1 MRLTLSAYVT
11 VQREEGRSIY
21 SCRPLRGPQML
32 TRDPLLS
39 IALSKLGNKMRKSI
53 KGWIEG
59 GEASRLG
66 PWLFDSDAHAV
77 PLKLTLA
84 LRDRTLRWKLLIVC
98 IPAFSRIIA
107 FSPSIPEV
115 AFELE
120 SQADLEFRASAVYGE
135 WAQQQIAEGS
145 ESIFEDLGAGG
156 DMWVEPLEVEVEST
170 VRDKKRSEDIF
181 AALFGGEASS
191 GSEELHK
198 VGQCLDE
205 LASDFQPAFG
215 RSDLVDEVDRLLQ
228 RDDRQGVLLV
238 GPPAVGKTAIINE
251 CVQRRTAR
259 FHNRRDQKPQ
269 VWWLSPQRLISG
281 MSYLGQWEQRWLSI
295 LRESS
300 KRDHILYFDDLVG
313 LFTAGRTRDSSL
325 STADVLRG
333 FLAEHPLRILAEAT
347 AEQLAVLRRRDRSL
361 ADRFH
366 LVHVPALSAADA
378 LPLAL
383 EATYD
388 IEIRSQRYFHPET
401 VPLVIRHQETFAPDQ
416 AFPGKAIEMCKTLT
430 KHASLVIDRNSVLR
444 LASAQMGASSD
455 LLINDLG
462 NQKRIQH
469 SLSRQLIGQPAAL
482 EALSRVVIRYA
493 QRLHALD
500 RPLGVLLLLGPTGV
514 GKTEAA
520 KALTRLLYTDDSH
533 LVRIDMNE
541 VTTPYAAEQLVGNFE
556 SPDGRL
562 TSAVRR
568 QPNCVILLDEIE
580 KAHPDVFDYLLQV
593 LGEGRLTDARGR
605 VADFRSTVIIMTSN
619 LGASQQHAQL
629 GFETSNEQRQQ
640 IYIKAAQRFFRPE
653 FFNRI
658 DEVVAFRSLDPQDME
673 HIVAMQMDQVLARD
687 GLQRR
692 DVFVD
697 VNQAATKHII
707 QRGYDSKLGARAV
720 RRMLETQV
728 MGPLGDCL
736 AGLLIDRPT
745 LIQISHPAGAEELS
759 CRVQPLEIIRPKRKS
774 YLRELE
780 PLIESGTTLYQ
791 RLDARLIELEG
802 ELRDTDRRTTGK
814 THGASYYSLR
824 EQLYRCSEAIKAAK
838 ARSAHPAGPRFDISP
853 VAPTLARRDPDG
865 SGTRRTIKD
874 WHAQED
880 LRSAIA
886 DQLALQPH
894 QPQTTDQLAQQ
905 LINNLTIAK
914 VMIDAA
920 QTSRSW
926 LFGWELLTN
935 ADNPLQSIASP
946 ADHLLGD
953 QLRGDSFLRARGD
966 PHGDSHYALQGRH
979 SSAPTATAWMLRA
992 LRAGWQY
999 EVAEHIF
1006 LDRYWLVSGV
1016 SLIGILRPLLGTYR
1030 MSTFPWNASGTSAGA
1045 SHLVV
1050 LKAVSV
1056 PEQCAHEF
1064 AQMSFSDALPSA
1076 LSAELSNRI
1085 LSEPLT
1091 SEGGELRTPTE
1102 QIWPTTVIRGELSKS
1117 IVDYHSGAQLDML
1130 DLSWQEPSRALAQAM
1145 QWWTDCLP
1153 VPPALDVGQ
1162 ASQEPQ

>member
-21 SCRPLRGPQML
+21 SCRPLRGPQMV

-53 KGWIEG
+53 KAWIEG
-59 GEASRLG
+59 GEASRLSH
-66 PWLFDSDAHAV
+66 WLFDNETHAV

-84 LRDRTLRWKLLIVC
+84 LRDRTLRWKLLVVC
-98 IPAFSRIIA
+98 IPAFNRTIA

-115 AFELE
+115 AFEVE
-120 SQADLEFRASAVYGE
+120 SQADLEFRAIAVYSA
-135 WAQQQIAEGS
+135 WAQQQIAEGDDT
-145 ESIFEDLGAGG
+145 ILEDIGSGD

-170 VRDKKRSEDIF
+170 VRDKKHTADIF

-215 RSDLVDEVDRLLQ
+215 RSELVDEVDRLLQ
-228 RDDRQGVLLV
+228 RDDRQGILLV

-251 CVQRRTAR
+251 CVQRRVAR
-259 FHNRRDQKPQ
+259 LRHRRDQKPQ

-295 LRESS
+295 LREAS

-333 FLAEHPLRILAEAT
+333 FLAEHPLRIVAEAT

-366 LVHVPALSAADA
+366 LVFVPALSAVDA
-378 LPLAL
+378 LPVTL
-383 EATYD
+383 EAAYD
-388 IEIRSQRYFHPET
+388 IELRSQRYFHPEA

-430 KHASLVIDRNSVLR
+430 KHAALVVDQHSVLH
-444 LASAQMGASSD
+444 LAGAQMGASSD
-455 LLINDLG
+455 LLIDHLG
-462 NQKRIQH
+462 DQKRIQK
-469 SLSRQLIGQPAAL
+469 SLARQLIGQPAAL
-482 EALSRVVIRYA
+482 EALSRVVIRYS
-493 QRLHALD
+493 QGLHALD

-541 VTTPYAAEQLVGNFE
+541 VTTPYAAEQLVGTFE
-556 SPDGRL
+556 APDGRL
-562 TSAVRR
+562 TSAIRR

-605 VADFRSTVIIMTSN
+605 VADFRAAVIIMTSN
-619 LGASQQHAQL
+619 LGASQQNAQL
-629 GFETSNEQRQQ
+629 GFESSNEQRQQ
-640 IYIKAAQRFFRPE
+640 IYLKAAQQFFRPE

-658 DEVVAFRSLDPQDME
+658 DEVIAFRNLDPHDMQQ
-673 HIVAMQMDQVLARD
+673 IVAMQMDQVLARD
-687 GLQRR
+687 GLTRR

-697 VNQAATKHII
+697 VNQAAIKHII
-707 QRGYDSKLGARAV
+707 QSGYDSKLGARAV
-720 RRMLETQV
+720 RRMLENQV

-736 AGLLIDRPT
+736 SGLRIEQPT
-745 LIQISHPAGAEELS
+745 LVQISHATGAAQLA
-759 CRVQPLEIIRPKRKS
+759 CRVHALETVSPRRQS
-774 YLRELE
+774 YVRELE
-780 PLIESGTTLYQ
+780 PLIERAEALYQ
-791 RLDARLIELEG
+791 RLDARLLELEE

-814 THGASYYSLR
+814 THGASYYALR
-824 EQLYRCSEAIKAAK
+824 EQLYRCSEALKAVK
-838 ARSAHPAGPRFDISP
+838 ARSIHPAAPRFDINP
-853 VAPTLARRDPDG
+853 VAPTVARRELDG
-865 SGTRRTIKD
+865 SGARRTIKD
-874 WHAQED
+874 WHAQDD
-880 LRSAIA
+880 LRSAIT
-886 DQLALQPH
+886 DQLALQH
-894 QPQTTDQLAQQ
+894 QPLQTTQQLAQ
-905 LINNLTIAK
+905 LLTHSLTVASA
-914 VMIDAA
+914 MIDAA
-920 QTSRSW
+920 QTNRSW
-926 LFGWELLTN
+926 LFGWELLTH
-935 ADNPLQSIASP
+935 ASNPLMDDVTPASSHFGDRSIRP
-946 ADHLLGD
+946 
-953 QLRGDSFLRARGD
+953 RGKPDSDGF
-966 PHGDSHYALQGRH
+966 YALSGNRLPAI
-979 SSAPTATAWMLRA
+979 SAAAWMLRA
-992 LRAGWQY
+992 LRSGWQY
-999 EVAEHIF
+999 EVAEHVF
-1006 LDRYWLVSGV
+1006 MDRYWLVSGV

-1030 MSTFPWNASGTSAGA
+1030 MHAAPQNVNGASAAA

-1056 PEQCAHEF
+1056 SDQCAFEYGRG
-1064 AQMSFSDALPSA
+1064 SPNGSLPADVST
-1076 LSAELSNRI
+1076 ELSER
-1085 LSEPLT
+1085 LQSEPLT
-1091 SEGGELRTPTE
+1091 YEDGTLRTPAE
-1102 QIWPTTVIRGELSKS
+1102 QLWPTTVVRGELAESL
-1117 IVDYHSGAQLDML
+1117 IDYHSGAQLDL
-1130 DLSWQEPSRALAQAM
+1130 LGLSWQEPGRALAQVM
-1145 QWWTDCLP
+1145 QWWSDCLA
-1153 VPPALDVGQ
+1153 VPSDLAANHTLQD
-1162 ASQEPQ
+1162 PQ